1 MPDNDDKFYEEL
13 GNGLWGYLSDK
24 LSIPYSELTK
34 ESASNAMLAAN
45 AEQGITDKCM
55 ETIDKCEFA
64 RFAPSSDSSSREK
77 VYNDAVTVITDL
89 EAVLK

>member
-1 MPDNDDKFYEEL
+1 MNSPLPASGTQSAWMHQTCNRPE
-13 GNGLWGYLSDK
+13 
-24 LSIPYSELTK
+24 TK
-34 ESASNAMLAAN
+34 ESASEALLAAN